1 MKLPNLPFLN
11 KKPQEEYFIS
21 LILNPKNTVAV
32 LLSNKESKLTIIS
45 TKSVSLDLDSASIEE
60 IIAAADEAIS
70 SIELSLDEGYSLEKT
85 IFSVPYF
92 WSEDDG
98 SIKKEKLLQLKK
110 LSVEL
115 ALKPMGFILTV
126 EALIKYFQDK
136 EGVPLS
142 AIFVQEAK
150 NKVFLYLVK
159 GGNIVEVQ
167 SGDIDEEVEK
177 AVEHTLKKVEQ
188 FDKLPSKMILLYHD
202 DIESRQQ
209 NFLNFPWTKDL
220 PFLHLPQISLMEK
233 GFENEAVVDAI
244 ASQLNAEV
252 SDRAEI
258 SGAEIIESDASNM
271 TDGKDFGFVKEK
283 DVAFSEE
290 SEQDTAPDEPVVSVM
305 GKSAQDKDF
314 DNEDKMERIEKSS
327 GGVSAI
333 LGLAIAF
340 LSKAP
345 QSITKVFATGSGIKK
360 FFIPIAA
367 AVIFIA
373 LMFVY
378 FLLFLRAEVVV
389 FLKGETV
396 KDEVIV
402 SLSEEDETSFSD
414 EILRIDTIE
423 QEVTGNASK
432 ASTGVEETGESA
444 KGEIT
449 ILSSQNQSQKIE
461 SGTVL
466 TSSNGLKF
474 TLDDDV
480 NIASSSG
487 VSDIKSAKGKV
498 TAEEIG
504 KEYNLPSGTKF
515 SVTGYDSSS
524 VEAKNDI
531 AFAGGTKEEKKIVAQ
546 KDVDSLEAKLLSDLF
561 EDAVNAAKAK
571 VGSDEQIVSVLL
583 DSSISEDNYSASV
596 GDEADSL
603 ELDAT
608 IIYTLGVYKKEEAKK
623 FIDDARGGDAPEG
636 FVISEDDSDIRLDE
650 IEQDG
655 NRITG
660 RLVYEVLYKPDVD
673 FDNLSEEIKG
683 KSLSS
688 AEELISE
695 KEGVSDVNIVFAN
708 KLPLLPSILPMR
720 SDQIDVSIKFEK

>member
-1 MKLPNLPFLN
+1 MKLPNIPFLN

-21 LILNPKNTVAV
+21 LIFKPKNSVAV
-32 LLSNKESKLTIIS
+32 LLSNIDSKLTIIS

-60 IIAAADEAIS
+60 IIASADEAIS
-70 SIELSLDEGYSLEKT
+70 SIELSLDEGYLLEKT
-85 IFSVPYF
+85 IFSVPYS
-92 WSEDDG
+92 WSEPDG

-115 ALKPMGFILTV
+115 ALKPMGFILTI

-142 AIFVQEAK
+142 AIFVEETK
-150 NKVFLYLVK
+150 SKVYLYLVK
-159 GGNIVEVQ
+159 GGNILEVQ
-167 SGDIDEEVEK
+167 NGEVTEEVEK

-244 ASQLNAEV
+244 ASQLNSKV

-258 SGAEIIESDASNM
+258 AGAEIIESDASIM
-271 TDGKDFGFVKEK
+271 TDGKDFGFAKEK
-283 DVAFSEE
+283 DVAFAEVEEE
-290 SEQDTAPDEPVVSVM
+290 SSKDSPEVSVM
-305 GKSAQDKDF
+305 GESIDNKDF
-314 DNEDKMERIEKSS
+314 DNEDKVEEEGKSARL
-327 GGVSAI
+327 GGI
-333 LGLAIAF
+333 LPLFLAF
-340 LSKAP
+340 LSRIPKT
-345 QSITKVFATGSGIKK
+345 IVKIFTTGTGIKK
-360 FFIPIAA
+360 LFIPIAA
-367 AVIFIA
+367 VVIFVI
-373 LMFVY
+373 LMLAY
-378 FLLFLRAEVVV
+378 FLIFLHAEVIV
-389 FLKGETV
+389 FLKGEII

-402 SLSEEDETSFSD
+402 NLSEEDETSFSD

-423 QEVTGNASK
+423 QEVTGSV
-432 ASTGVEETGESA
+432 SQETTGVEEVGESA

-449 ILSSQNQSQKIE
+449 ILSSQNKSQQIE

-498 TAEEIG
+498 TAAEIG

-515 SVTGYDSSS
+515 SVGGFDSSS
-524 VEAKNDI
+524 VEAKNDV
-531 AFAGGTKEEKKIVAQ
+531 AFAGGTKEEKKIVSA
-546 KDVDSLEAKLLSDLF
+546 KDADTLEAKLLADLF

-583 DSSISEDNYSASV
+583 DSSITDDKFSASV
-596 GDEADSL
+596 GDESNTL
-603 ELDAT
+603 KLDAT
-608 IIYTLGVYKKEEAKK
+608 IAYTLGVYKKEEAKK
-623 FIDDARGGDAPEG
+623 FIDDARGNDAPDG
-636 FVISEDDSDIRLDE
+636 YIISEDDSDIRLDE
-650 IEQDG
+650 VEQSN

-660 RLVYEVLYKPDVD
+660 RLIYEVLYKPDVS
-673 FDNLSEEIKG
+673 FDNLSDDIKG
-683 KSLSS
+683 KTSS
-688 AEELISE
+688 AVQDLIKQ
-695 KEGVSDVNIVFAN
+695 KEGVSDVSIIFAN
-708 KLPLLPSILPMR
+708 KLPLLPAILPMR
-720 SDQIDVSIKFEK
+720 SDQIQISIKFED